1 MMASPRQIF
10 SSMPFTVNC
19 YGYAA
24 MREEPHE
31 NQARLSSVAA
41 ALRLLKVFSAE
52 EPEMGIT
59 VLSKRLDLA
68 KSTVHR
74 MATTLVSEGF
84 LEQNPQD
91 GRYRLGLSL
100 FALGTLVR
108 RRMDVSK
115 QARPHLDKLRE
126 QTNETVHLAV
136 FDQSD
141 IIYLFNLESHQ
152 AIGMRSYLGVRKP
165 AFCTSEGRAILAFS
179 SPELLA
185 RVMRQGLKARTPKTK
200 TDTASLLKTLEEVRH
215 KGYAMDDEES
225 EEGMRGI
232 AAPIRDASGAVVAAV
247 GLAGPV
253 QRLTM
258 KNLRSFIPLV
268 VSTADGISVRIGYK
282 FP

>member
-1 MMASPRQIF
+1 
-10 SSMPFTVNC
+10 
-19 YGYAA
+19 
-24 MREEPHE
+24 MREEAHDNP
-31 NQARLSSVAA
+31 ARLSSVAA
-41 ALRLLKVFSAE
+41 ALRLLKVFSAD
-52 EPEMGIT
+52 EPELGIT
-59 VLSKRLDLA
+59 VLAKRLNLA

-100 FALGTLVR
+100 FALGALVR
-108 RRMDVSK
+108 RRMDVSN
-115 QARPHLDKLRE
+115 QSRPHLDMLRD

-136 FDQSD
+136 IEQSD
-141 IIYLFNLESHQ
+141 IMYLYNLESQQ
-152 AIGMRSYLGVRKP
+152 AIRMRSYLGVRKP

-179 SPELLA
+179 SPELLS
-185 RVMRQGLKARTPKTK
+185 RILRQGLTARTPKTR
-200 TDTASLLKTLEEVRH
+200 TDAASLIKTLEEVRH
-215 KGYAMDDEES
+215 NGYAVDDEES

-253 QRLTM
+253 QRLTK

-268 VSTADGISVRIGYK
+268 LSTAHDISVRLGFK
-282 FP
+282 SSSFAEPAF